1 MNPWALFFDRE
12 FTCIDHLFVLFVMT
26 APAPHPIHVSIA
38 NQQEA
43 LPLDYA
49 LIRRA
54 VRTVLQGEG
63 CRKAKIS
70 LAFVTDPTIHALN
83 KRFLDHDYP
92 TDCLTFPLEHGKEG
106 LEGEIVIS
114 ADTAIRQGAEYGN
127 EPQQE
132 LLLYIVHGVLHLM
145 DYDDQHDAAA
155 RAMRA
160 REQHYLRQLA
170 LPEDAAPRPKS
181 TPPQKPAAKVK
192 PSGFTPKPGKRMPPK
207 KNRPRRPGR

>member
-1 MNPWALFFDRE
+1 
-12 FTCIDHLFVLFVMT
+12 MT

-54 VRTVLQGEG
+54 VRTVLMGEG

-92 TDCLTFPLEHGKEG
+92 TDCLTFPLEHGKGG
-106 LEGEIVIS
+106 LEGEVVIS
-114 ADTAIRQGAEYGN
+114 ADTAIRQGAEYDN
-127 EPQQE
+127 DPQQE
-132 LLLYIVHGVLHLM
+132 LLLYVVHGILHLM
-145 DYDDQHDAAA
+145 DYDDQNDAAE

-160 REQHYLRQLA
+160 REQHYLKQLEQ
-170 LPEDAAPRPKS
+170 PEDAAPRPA
-181 TPPQKPAAKVK
+181 PAAKVK